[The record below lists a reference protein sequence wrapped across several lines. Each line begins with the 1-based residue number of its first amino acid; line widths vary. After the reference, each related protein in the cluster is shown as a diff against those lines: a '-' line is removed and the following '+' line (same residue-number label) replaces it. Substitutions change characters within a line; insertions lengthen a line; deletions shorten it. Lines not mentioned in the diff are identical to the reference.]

1 MPSSII
7 SMETECAKAANI
19 LRAFTAIEDI
29 KKSKSAE
36 AFANAKGI
44 AILSVLRVGSG
55 ISARG
60 GSGILIARLH
70 DGSWSAPLA
79 IKTGGLGF
87 GHMFGAEV
95 TDSVLLLNT
104 AEAVASFSESNAHFS
119 IAGNAA
125 AALGTAG
132 RAFEA
137 GTTLSAL
144 TPIISYSMSKGVYLG
159 VSAEVSGVVEKRSLN
174 AAWYGADMTPKQILE
189 GFTPRPEEAHLLYKS
204 LDDTFGFWTPSLT
217 GAPVQD
223 VLPEYKSSDSGAQP
237 LPEKKE

>member
-1 MPSSII
+1 MHSSFA

-19 LRAFTAIEDI
+19 LRTFSAIDDI
-29 KKSKSAE
+29 KKNKSTE

-60 GSGILIARLH
+60 GSGILVARLE
-70 DGSWSAPLA
+70 DGSWSAPLS
-79 IKTGGLGF
+79 IKTGGIGF

-104 AEAVASFSESNAHFS
+104 AEAVASFSESNTHFT
-119 IAGNAA
+119 IAGNAT

-144 TPIISYSMSKGVYLG
+144 SPIISYSMSKGVYLG

-174 AAWYGADMTPKQILE
+174 AAWYGADMTPKQILA
-189 GFTPRPEEAHLLYKS
+189 GFTPRPEEAQLLYKS
-204 LDDTFGFWTPSLT
+204 LDETFGFWKPSST
-217 GAPVQD
+217 GGPMQE
-223 VLPEYKSSDSGAQP
+223 VLPEYKSSDSAAQA